1 MAPTI
6 YEMLANLAES
16 MSSMNQLGMV
26 FSYITGL
33 SLIMGAL
40 YKLRTYGDFRV
51 MMMQGV
57 DLKGPFGSIVFGTL
71 LVWLPSSL
79 EMTSATL
86 WGVGE
91 PIGYD
96 PHGSSVYDEGIA
108 VALSI
113 VEFVGLIAFI
123 RGLIIMARVGQQS
136 GQPGTL
142 AKGLTHIVGGI
153 LAYHIGATI
162 DVIMNTF
169 SI

>member
-1 MAPTI
+1 MTPTI
-6 YEMLANLAES
+6 YEMLQSLANS
-16 MSSMNQLGMV
+16 MGSVSQLGMV
-26 FSYITGL
+26 FSYLTGL
-33 SLIMGAL
+33 TMIIGAL

-71 LVWLPSSL
+71 LVWLPSAL

-96 PHGSSVYDEGIA
+96 PLGGSVYDEGIA

-113 VEFVGLIAFI
+113 VEFIGLIAFI
-123 RGLIIMARVGQQS
+123 RGIIIMGRVGQQS

-169 SI
+169 AI